1 MKTLLKLFFFLFL
14 INLTISLHFDLNQEN
29 NRCYIEELFKGSVAA
44 IKYKI
49 WSTPENV
56 DKSSLKILK

>member
-1 MKTLLKLFFFLFL
+1 MKTLLKCCFLFIL
-14 INLTISLHFDLNQEN
+14 INLTISLHFDLNEEN

-49 WSTPENV
+49 WSTPQNV
-56 DKSSLKILK
+56 DKSKK